1 MDQEERSRRRSRRD
15 HGCVEERSKR
25 RRGEITTR
33 DHRGVEE
40 RSRRRRGE
48 ITEASRE
55 ITEASRR
62 EITEASR
69 KYHGGVERDH
79 DGRAPSILDF
89 VERENTKAESSREH
103 KRRFGFLSE
112 RERDVEKPW
121 CNTCLIRCAS
131 SEAKLS
137 AVGETFL
144 ILIDSPKD
152 DETETAT
159 WDSFRAST
167 EPDKLLIVV

>member
-1 MDQEERSRRRSRRD
+1 MTKRDHLRLIHRGEIIFEDGSGGEITEAESERSRRRSRRD
-15 HGCVEERSKR
+15 HG
-25 RRGEITTR
+25 
-33 DHRGVEE
+33 GVEE
-40 RSRRRRGE
+40 RSRREITRRRGE

-79 DGRAPSILDF
+79 NWRAPSILDF

-112 RERDVEKPW
+112 REREAEKPW

-137 AVGETFL
+137 AVSSIITSYFFL
-144 ILIDSPKD
+144 LNTKFFKHPVKH
-152 DETETAT
+152 
-159 WDSFRAST
+159 
-167 EPDKLLIVV
+167 PG